1 MNAILNS
8 CLKYLLV
15 SGICLILVPATRLSG
30 QSTVNRPQ
38 TSNYKGILY
47 SKETAFEAVL
57 HTNGFLL
64 GVNFGKLL
72 TYYKTPILHI
82 SIGELR
88 HPKEVQQS
96 EIYNFGTGNSNRS
109 FIFGKQNN
117 FILVRAGMGKKYYY
131 SEKAAKNG
139 LAVGLRWE
147 VGPTLGLLKP
157 YYLRLRQF
165 ADSGVQVN
173 IVDKKYSPEIENLF
187 LDTYAIEGSS
197 GFSKGLGELSVVP
210 GIHFRSGV
218 HFDWGAF
225 DEFVKAAEM
234 GIMIDAF
241 PKKIPI
247 MVSQENQRIFINLYL
262 SLQLGKRK

>member
-1 MNAILNS
+1 MNIS
-8 CLKYLLV
+8 FFHHIKYVYLV
-15 SGICLILVPATRLSG
+15 GICLFLGSGTLLFG
-30 QSTVNRPQ
+30 QSTVTRPQ

-47 SKETAFEAVL
+47 SKETTFEAEL

-64 GVNFGKLL
+64 GLNFGKLL
-72 TYYKTPILHI
+72 TYYKTPIIHI
-82 SIGELR
+82 SLGELR

-96 EIYNFGTGNSNRS
+96 EIYNFGAGNSNRS

-117 FILVRAGMGKKYYY
+117 FFVVRAGMGKKYYF

-147 VGPTLGLLKP
+147 LGPSLGLLKP

-173 IVDKKYSPEIENLF
+173 IVDKKYSPEIEDWF

-197 GFSKGLGELSVVP
+197 GFSKGLSELSVVP
-210 GIHFRSGV
+210 GIHFRGGV

-225 DEFVKAAEM
+225 DEFVKAGEM
-234 GIMIDAF
+234 GIMVDAF